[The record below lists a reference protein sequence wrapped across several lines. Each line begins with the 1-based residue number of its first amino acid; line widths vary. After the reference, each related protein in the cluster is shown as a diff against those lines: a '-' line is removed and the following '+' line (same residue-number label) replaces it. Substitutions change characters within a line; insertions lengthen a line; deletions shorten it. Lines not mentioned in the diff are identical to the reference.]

1 MTGEVMIEL
10 KDIRKEYRTGGETS
24 VILDDC
30 TLEIPDGSFVAV
42 LGPSGSGKT
51 TLLNLIGGLDTATS
65 GSVSVEGIN
74 LDGLDRWSLTEMRR
88 RTVGFIFQFYNLIP
102 TLTARENVLCALEL
116 LAVPT
121 ADARRRT
128 DEMLAAVGLDGKEDL
143 FPAQLSGGQQQRVAI
158 ARALVKRPPLVLA
171 DEPTGN
177 LDRKLGAQIMG
188 LLVTLREETG
198 TTLVVVTH
206 DPSVARRADLVVRL
220 DEGRL
225 EVGSGAAAQLGGA
238 VS

>member
-88 RTVGFIFQFYNLIP
+88 RTMGFIFQFYNLIP

-177 LDRKLGAQIMG
+177 LDRKLGAQIME